1 MFYVAL
7 IVLLL
12 CLLITLY
19 FHHKCMCNEIE
30 ELKELIKNIKLSNSN
45 NSINSLHSNN
55 EPKKDT
61 IKPIDELIESNEE
74 IKQSFKPNYS
84 KFINVPIIEH
94 KEDNIN
100 DNITNNNS
108 DKLNKPIDKLPN
120 DQMIKESNNEN
131 ISNNE
136 VNKAN
141 EINNSDK
148 QLPSLIDSED
158 DLVIPKII
166 NPNSFEYPT
175 LNELEQQVLNQ
186 ITNEINNGIT
196 IINESLGIP
205 EINKHPRVEE
215 VSDEEPINDNKVDNK
230 NEIFNYEISENI
242 INDVLNDIKMQEVN
256 NQNENVKDEEV
267 KDEEVKDDIKDEN
280 KETKDDISTNDNV
293 TKEPLDQNPEIK
305 ESNESIKP
313 KIDPEVINDLLNG
326 NYKYLQLV
334 KKCKELGI
342 DVTKKKKEEIFK
354 ILKSY
359 L

>member
-19 FHHKCMCNEIE
+19 FHHKYICNEIE
-30 ELKELIKNIKLSNSN
+30 ELKELIKNIKLSDSN
-45 NSINSLHSNN
+45 NSITNEILHSNN
-55 EPKKDT
+55 EPKKDI

-74 IKQSFKPNYS
+74 IKQSIKPNYS

-94 KEDNIN
+94 KEDNI
-100 DNITNNNS
+100 INNS
-108 DKLNKPIDKLPN
+108 SDQLNKPIDKLPN

-131 ISNNE
+131 INNNE
-136 VNKAN
+136 NISNKAN
-141 EINNSDK
+141 DDVINKSDDK

-186 ITNEINNGIT
+186 ITNEINNGIS

-215 VSDEEPINDNKVDNK
+215 VNDEESINDKDNNKD
-230 NEIFNYEISENI
+230 EIINYEINENI

-256 NQNENVKDEEV
+256 NQNDIVKDE
-267 KDEEVKDDIKDEN
+267 KEEVKDDIK
-280 KETKDDISTNDNV
+280 ETKDNISDNV
-293 TKEPLDQNPEIK
+293 TKESLNQNPEVK

-334 KKCKELGI
+334 KKCKDLGI
-342 DVTKKKKEEIFK
+342 DVAKKKKEEIFK

>member
-267 KDEEVKDDIKDEN
+267 KDNIKDDN
-280 KETKDDISTNDNV
+280 KETKDDISTNDSV